1 MVLLT
6 WLLLQNIIEKLK
18 DKITNLD
25 EIKAY
30 QTAASLK
37 SDFERSE
44 LNKDKTGVE
53 IKGIKA
59 INPATGKEIPIW
71 VSDYVLITYGTG
83 AIMAVP
89 AHDERDYAFATK
101 FGLDIVPVIEGGDVS
116 KEAYSGDGVHINSD
130 FLNGMNKQD
139 AIAKMI
145 SWIEEKGIG
154 RPSTYSPTITTIIAR
169 GYVLREKKQLVAT
182 ELGMIVTDLMKEYFS
197 KIFLSFLSKLTTLK
211 A

>member
-1 MVLLT
+1 MALIHKFMQGGEYYVVDVNSGSVHIVDDLIYNMIDNDNKLSSKES
-6 WLLLQNIIEKLK
+6 LIEKLK

-130 FLNGMNKQD
+130 FLNGMEVAD
-139 AIAKMI
+139 AKKKMI
-145 SWIEEKGIG
+145 EYLEEKHIG
-154 RPSTYSPTITTIIAR
+154 RGKTNF
-169 GYVLREKKQLVAT
+169 K
-182 ELGMIVTDLMKEYFS
+182 
-197 KIFLSFLSKLTTLK
+197 
-211 A
+211 

>member
-1 MVLLT
+1 MVVAPEHH
-6 WLLLQNIIEKLK
+6 IIEKLK

-130 FLNGMNKQD
+130 FLNGM
-139 AIAKMI
+139 
-145 SWIEEKGIG
+145 
-154 RPSTYSPTITTIIAR
+154 
-169 GYVLREKKQLVAT
+169 KK
-182 ELGMIVTDLMKEYFS
+182 KES
-197 KIFLSFLSKLTTLK
+197 EQRKLTTNYVIGYSLVNVIGANQFQWFTVINVVGFQFQK
-211 A
+211 TNCHLFYQM